1 MTLEEKAKE
10 IVVAGAAAEMLVL
23 ELQSEIDFV
32 MSDKEYRKKMVK
44 DALTGLYEKEK
55 ISKTIY
61 EDALNILE
69 N

>member
-10 IVVAGAAAEMLVL
+10 IVVAGAAAGMLVL